1 MKIFVKAKTGA
12 RDDDIEKIDETH
24 FIVSVK
30 ERPIKGQAN
39 RGIIRVIANYFKVS
53 KSEVRMVSG
62 FTSFQKIL
70 EIDKG

>member
-12 RDDDIEKIDETH
+12 RDDNIEKIDETH

-30 ERPIKGQAN
+30 ERPVKGQAN
-39 RGIIRVIANYFKVS
+39 RGIIRVVANYFKVS

-70 EIDKG
+70 EIKI

>member
-12 RDDDIEKIDETH
+12 SDDDIEKIDETH

-30 ERPIKGQAN
+30 ERPVKGQAN

-70 EIDKG
+70 EIKV

>member
-30 ERPIKGQAN
+30 ERPVKGQAN
-39 RGIIRVIANYFKVS
+39 RGIIRVVANYFKVS

-70 EIDKG
+70 EIKV

>member
-1 MKIFVKAKTGA
+1 MKIFVKTKTGA
-12 RDDDIEKIDETH
+12 KDDDIEKIDETH

-53 KSEVRMVSG
+53 KSEVRIVSG

-70 EIDKG
+70 EIKV